1 MHSTDY
7 QSNSLVIMNYIN
19 HVGIDMSKKSFCAS
33 THEPKVREYHNTKEG
48 FKVLVE
54 DLLALG
60 YSRETTLIGV
70 ESTGVYHLP
79 LAVTLGRTGWSLDV
93 HNTLIT
99 SQMIK
104 SGLRRVKNDI
114 KDARVIR
121 EATILGKGYRWRD
134 TDETLRLK
142 TLVSERASLTRTLGQ
157 MKRFVE
163 VHQWRESALQQELPD
178 HFSSLI
184 MSLETEIKCLEKE
197 MAGYHRDTRKLLM
210 SIPGVGKITATL
222 AIAFIGDIGR
232 FKHSGALV
240 AYVGLDPRVHQSGSS
255 VRGKGYISKRGNK
268 LLRSALY
275 MGAMVASTFNDEYK
289 GYKKN
294 LATKGK
300 CHKVIMMAIAR
311 KIVCRIYAVWTR
323 GTPYQIRVATTS

>member
-1 MHSTDY
+1 
-7 QSNSLVIMNYIN
+7 
-19 HVGIDMSKKSFCAS
+19 
-33 THEPKVREYHNTKEG
+33 
-48 FKVLVE
+48 
-54 DLLALG
+54 
-60 YSRETTLIGV
+60 
-70 ESTGVYHLP
+70 
-79 LAVTLGRTGWSLDV
+79 
-93 HNTLIT
+93 
-99 SQMIK
+99 
-104 SGLRRVKNDI
+104 
-114 KDARVIR
+114 
-121 EATILGKGYRWRD
+121 
-134 TDETLRLK
+134 
-142 TLVSERASLTRTLGQ
+142 

>member
-1 MHSTDY
+1 
-7 QSNSLVIMNYIN
+7 MNYTN

-33 THEPKVREYHNTKEG
+33 THEPKVREYHNTQEG
-48 FKVLVE
+48 FKVLSE
-54 DLLALG
+54 DLVALG
-60 YSRETTLIGV
+60 YSKETTLLGV

-79 LAVTLGRTGWSLDV
+79 LAVHLSRSGWSLDV

-104 SGLRRVKNDI
+104 SGLRRVKNDT

-121 EATILGKGYRWRD
+121 EATILGKGYRFGD
-134 TDETLRLK
+134 TEETLRLK
-142 TLVSERASLTRTLGQ
+142 VLVSERASLTRTFGQ

-163 VHQWRESALQQELPD
+163 VHQWRESALQTELPD
-178 HFSSLI
+178 YFSPLLL
-184 MSLETEIKCLEKE
+184 SLETEIKCIEKE
-197 MAGYHRDTRKLLM
+197 MARYHRDTRKLLM
-210 SIPGVGKITATL
+210 SIPGVGTITATL
-222 AIAFIGDIGR
+222 ATAFIGDITR

-255 VRGKGYISKRGNK
+255 VRGKGFISKRGNK
-268 LLRSALY
+268 LLRSSLY

-294 LATKGK
+294 LAAKGK

-323 GTPYQIRVATTS
+323 GTPYQIRVGATA